1 MGIWLAA
8 VMATACFAQDDGTV
22 RSPYGY
28 GSAGDAGTVD
38 GVLIPRAG
46 VWASSS
52 FKFESTRTDGKVSTS
67 KQEALFSASVMG
79 GVQFYDHFRLL
90 ASVEADFASKISS
103 EVAGAYVGWHQ
114 RPKERYGKGVPDEAT
129 VYAGVVAGK
138 LAVHENDF
146 GDFDRGVG
154 FGGGIS
160 FGWTVS
166 SSLTVDLIGEYR
178 YLKFDYRK
186 DVASGNTS
194 IGGSGAWIGMGLDF
208 RF

>member
-8 VMATACFAQDDGTV
+8 VMATTCLAQDDGTI
-22 RSPYGY
+22 RSPYVY
-28 GSAGDAGTVD
+28 GSESDASTVD
-38 GVLIPRAG
+38 GVLIPRLG
-46 VWASSS
+46 VWTASE
-52 FKFESTRTDGKVSTS
+52 FKFQATRTDGKVSTS
-67 KQEALFSASVMG
+67 NQNTLFSASVMG

-90 ASVEADFASKISS
+90 ASVEGDFASKISS
-103 EVAGAYVGWHQ
+103 EVAGAYIGWHQ

-154 FGGGIS
+154 FSGGIS
-160 FGWTVS
+160 LGWTVS
-166 SSLTVDLIGEYR
+166 SSLTVDFIGEYR
-178 YLKFDYRK
+178 NLKFDYRK
-186 DVASGNTS
+186 DVASGSTS
-194 IGGSGAWIGMGLDF
+194 IGGSGAWIGMGLEF